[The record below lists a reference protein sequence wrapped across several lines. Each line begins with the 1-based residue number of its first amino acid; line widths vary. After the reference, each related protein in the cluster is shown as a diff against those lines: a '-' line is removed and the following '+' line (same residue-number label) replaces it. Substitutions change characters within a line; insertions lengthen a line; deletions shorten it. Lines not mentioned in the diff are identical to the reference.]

1 MLRLIAAG
9 RTNTQI
15 GTELFISAST
25 AGVHV
30 DNLRNLGAANG
41 AEAAATAERAGLLDE
56 ADERPG
62 SRIVTGVGCVTVP

>member
-15 GTELFISAST
+15 GTERFIS

-56 ADERPG
+56 ATRG
-62 SRIVTGVGCVTVP
+62 LAAVS